1 MQRFYNDYNKGRPF
15 LTVGNSVCKYARK
28 KSNDTDKMTKFLLN
42 QFENQRGL
50 TSMTK
55 SEYKKTLSIQKG
67 TNTPNRYRSNG
78 SDI

>member
-1 MQRFYNDYNKGRPF
+1 MQRFYNDNKDRPF
-15 LTVGNSVCKYARK
+15 LTVDNSVCKYARK

-50 TSMTK
+50 TTMTK
-55 SEYKKTLSIQKG
+55 SEYKKTLSIQKS
-67 TNTPNRYRSNG
+67 TNTPNRYTSNR

>member
-42 QFENQRGL
+42 QFEN
-50 TSMTK
+50 
-55 SEYKKTLSIQKG
+55 
-67 TNTPNRYRSNG
+67 
-78 SDI
+78 